1 LSLPFGNPSIGALA
15 SLRKADATA
24 VLGDVVTNFEM
35 DVCLPP

>member
-1 LSLPFGNPSIGALA
+1 MAWPLEAH
-15 SLRKADATA
+15 ADATA